1 MAELLPALKQTHET
15 YKTLAA
21 TWELLQQAYRGD
33 GGFLDGSNLV
43 PHPREILYKRNE
55 DGSPSTEEQ
64 GKKAKY
70 TRRQELARYENF
82 ARAIVDTF
90 LAYLFSKPAVRR
102 AEGLPELEA
111 WWQNVDG
118 AGMHINDWMLQQ
130 QALACVYGHI
140 VVLMDRLPTPVDAP
154 RTKAEQGQPI
164 LRCYGPLDVLD
175 WLWDKGRYQGLK
187 VVDAVPRT
195 DLLSTAD
202 ADADTYLVWTP
213 ETWQRYSDEG
223 VLMAEGEHGC
233 GVVPAEI
240 HRARLVPGMPDVGA
254 SVLGDP
260 KLFQDH
266 YNLLSELREMLRGQV
281 FSMLNI
287 QLGADEEV
295 GAARGRLGDSA
306 SVETIV
312 FSKGPADFIQPDKG
326 PAEVYESEL
335 QALERKIYR
344 LAGLPWDGDSR
355 DAESADSR
363 RLKAQD
369 LNRALA
375 LYADEAERV
384 EYALVE
390 LWYRSTT
397 GVTEQATIDAALEKV
412 LIRYPDEFGT
422 LDIAQTAADVRDT
435 VTANL
440 GQTATAEIKKR
451 AVRTILTDADETM
464 LTKIDGEIDA
474 IGARL
479 AQQQAQAQTQ
489 PGQPS
494 AFRQRVSEAAP
505 IAPTAGVQ
513 PMAEAAQA

>member
-1 MAELLPALKQTHET
+1 MAELLSALKHTHDT
-15 YKTLAA
+15 YDTLAE
-21 TWELLQQAYRGD
+21 TWLLLQQAYRGD
-33 GGFLDGSNLV
+33 GGFLDGSNLI
-43 PHPREILYKRNE
+43 PHPREIIYKRND

-64 GKKAKY
+64 GKRAKY

-90 LAYLFSKPAVRR
+90 LSYLFSKPTVRR

-111 WWQNVDG
+111 WWQDVDG
-118 AGMHINDWMLQQ
+118 AGMHISDWMLQQ
-130 QALACVYGHI
+130 QALACVYGH
-140 VVLMDRLPTPVDAP
+140 VVVVMDRQATPTPVP
-154 RTKAEQGQPI
+154 RTRAEQGQPI

-175 WLWDKGRYQGLK
+175 WIWAQGRYQ
-187 VVDAVPRT
+187 AVKLLDVAPRT
-195 DLLSTAD
+195 ALLD
-202 ADADTYLVWTP
+202 AEDAESDTYLVWTP

-223 VLMAEGEHGC
+223 VLVDEGAHGL

-240 HRARLVPGMPDVGA
+240 HRARLVPGMPDLGA

-312 FSKGPADFIQPDKG
+312 FSKGPAEFIQPDKG
-326 PAEVYESEL
+326 PAEVYEAEL

-344 LAGLPWDGDSR
+344 LAGLPWEGDGR

-390 LWYRSTT
+390 LWYRTTT
-397 GVTEQATIDAALEKV
+397 GVTDAQAIDAALAEV
-412 LIRYPDEFGT
+412 VIRYPDEFGT
-422 LDIAQTAADVRDT
+422 LDIAQTAADVRDLT
-435 VTANL
+435 TANF
-440 GQTATAEIKKR
+440 GRTATAELKKR
-451 AVRTILTDADETM
+451 AVRVVLTDADESL
-464 LTKIDGEIDA
+464 LTTIDAEIDA
-474 IGARL
+474 AA
-479 AQQQAQAQTQ
+479 AQPPPAQAA
-489 PGQPS
+489 S
-494 AFRQRVSEAAP
+494 LFRQRVTEAAP
-505 IAPTAGVQ
+505 VAPTAGQQ
-513 PMAEAAQA
+513 PMVEAAQA